1 MRIAVFCGS
10 ADGREG
16 SGYKDAAFRLGVLLA
31 ERGIELVYGG
41 ARVGLMGAVAS
52 GALSAGGHVVGVLPR
67 GLADRELAHPELT
80 ELRMV
85 ETMHQRKAEMSDLAD
100 GFIALP
106 GGVGTFEEI
115 FEVWCWAQLGLHR
128 KPVGLLNVD
137 GYYDKLVEFILHCR
151 EEGFVRPEYA
161 EMLLVSDDAEWLLGA
176 FDSYQAPADKWS

>member
-52 GALSAGGHVVGVLPR
+52 GALSVGGRVVGVLPR
-67 GLADRELAHPELT
+67 GLAERELAHPELT

-85 ETMHQRKAEMSDLAD
+85 ETMHQRKAEMCDLAD

-115 FEVWCWAQLGLHR
+115 FEVWCWGQLGLHR
-128 KPVGLLNVD
+128 KPFGLLNID
-137 GYYDKLVEFILHCR
+137 GYYEKLVAFIRHSSD
-151 EEGFVRPEYA
+151 EGFVRPEYVR
-161 EMLLVSDDAEWLLGA
+161 MLQIADDAETMLDA
-176 FDSYQAPADKWS
+176 FERYRAPADKWS